1 MLCRFLVCVF
11 GLNAPGAPVSPDVL
25 PRAGLLLAL
34 SSSLVIEHGGDRF
47 DSGPNLQ
54 IGEIHFEDF

>member
-1 MLCRFLVCVF
+1 MLCRFLACIF
-11 GLNAPGAPVSPDVL
+11 GLNALGTLVPPDVL
-25 PRAGLLLAL
+25 PRVGLLLVL

-47 DSGPNLQ
+47 DPGPILQ